1 MSYILPGVY
10 QTVSASGIPVTASP
24 RFGSI
29 GVVGHM
35 HSGINANSGA
45 IDDGD
50 LLKFDGNAT
59 SGTIYTFNSLIEA
72 INTIGTIP
80 VSGSWTT
87 GEVVGSGSDASC
99 YDEEFNLIRAL
110 ELIYLANPSARCK
123 VAVLTASGTTAS
135 GSSGATGV
143 TTALAA
149 LKKENDISFLVG
161 AGMDYNT
168 EFLTGATDHSSDGH
182 ERIYV
187 GGTSINRILSGVT
200 LQPDVA
206 EFSSLRAAGGRGINY
221 VVNLQFAFST
231 EYPSEVSEIREVGGN
246 FMSAYLAGKLST
258 LSEATSLL
266 KLGIDFSRQVW
277 NTKDFKWDKNAME
290 DLYSGSFVFAHLKSS
305 GWKYGSS
312 RTYATDGNIHQRIT
326 TRRIVDRV
334 EAEKRAIGDIFVGE
348 QNTVTT
354 RNSIKSALD
363 GRLLLL
369 SQQGLINSSLS
380 NRVYIN
386 DGDVASGIVRVES
399 VYSPITEI
407 EYVVQHTQINL

>member
-35 HSGINANSGA
+35 ASGINAAGSGVT
-45 IDDGD
+45 DV
-50 LLKFDGNAT
+50 LKFDDDYVQ

-72 INTIGTIP
+72 VDVIGKIP
-80 VSGSWTT
+80 ISGTWTA
-87 GEVVGSGSDASC
+87 GEVVGSGADASC

-110 ELIYLANPSARCK
+110 ELIYLANPSAKCK
-123 VAVLTASGTTAS
+123 VAVLVASGAS
-135 GSSGATGV
+135 AAGASATSGVAN
-143 TTALAA
+143 ALAA
-149 LKKENDISFLVG
+149 LKREDDISFLVG

-168 EFLTGATDHSSDGH
+168 IFQAAAIDHASDGH
-182 ERIYV
+182 ERVYV
-187 GGTSINRILSGVT
+187 GGASLNVIMESGT
-200 LQPDVA
+200 LQPDVSV
-206 EFSSLRAAGGRGINY
+206 FSSLRDANGRGINY

-231 EYPSEVSEIREVGGN
+231 EFSTLTSTLQEVGGN

-258 LSEATSLL
+258 ISEATSLL
-266 KLGIDFSRQVW
+266 KMGIDFNKQVY
-277 NTKDFKWDKNAME
+277 KGLDFKWDKDAME
-290 DLYSGSFVFAHLKSS
+290 DLYSGSFVFAHLKSA
-305 GWKYGSS
+305 GWRYGSS
-312 RTYATDGNIHQRIT
+312 RTYATAGSIHQRIT

-363 GRLLLL
+363 GRLLLM
-369 SQQGLINSSLS
+369 SQQGLINSSSS